1 MIISDAIHG
10 LFSLNR
16 MKVDFMLIG
25 AAKCGTTSLAY
36 ILSKHPQICFSK
48 EKEPHFFSR
57 YADWQSRLDEYHKLF
72 SPKPDQLLG
81 EGSPYYTLYPEFIGT
96 EDRIFEYNPDTK
108 FIYIIRNPIDRIY
121 SNYKFVHAFN
131 KLKYP
136 LSEMEKEIL
145 ENPMYLNRS
154 RYFMQINRYVEK
166 FGADKIHVCLFEDF
180 ISSRQ
185 QTLNS
190 IFDFLNIRHL
200 GDLESVLLETHK
212 NKTAEVRNL
221 TKLGTIIARIPII
234 YSLPRSVKWKFRSL
248 FEVKMNRFQPLS
260 HSFKSKL
267 TDLLKDDLIQL
278 SAFTGNDLITFW
290 GLKNR

>member
-1 MIISDAIHG
+1 MIISDAIRG
-10 LFSLNR
+10 LFFRNQ

-36 ILSKHPQICFSK
+36 ILSKHPEICFSK

-57 YADWQSRLDEYHKLF
+57 FADWQKRIDEYHQLF
-72 SPKPDQLLG
+72 TPLPNQLIG

-96 EDRIFEYNPDTK
+96 EERIYEYNRNTK

-136 LSEMEKEIL
+136 LTQMEKEIL

-154 RYFMQINRYVEK
+154 RYFMQINRYVER
-166 FGADKIHVCLFEDF
+166 FGADKIHICLFEDF

-185 QTLNS
+185 QTVNA
-190 IFDFLNIRHL
+190 ICDFLGIRHFHQYET
-200 GDLESVLLETHK
+200 DLLNTHK
-212 NKTAEVRNL
+212 NKTEEVRNL
-221 TKLGTIIARIPII
+221 TKLGTFIARLPFIYPIPKLI
-234 YSLPRSVKWKFRSL
+234 KWQFRSL
-248 FEVKMNRFQPLS
+248 FEIDMNRFQPMS

-267 TDLLKDDLIQL
+267 IDLLEDDLVQL
-278 SAFTGNDLITFW
+278 NSFTGKELMTIW
-290 GLKNR
+290 GLKN

>member
-1 MIISDAIHG
+1 MISGAIHG
-10 LFSLNR
+10 LFLLNK

-36 ILSKHPQICFSK
+36 ILSKHPEVCFSK

-57 YADWQSRLDEYHKLF
+57 YEDWQSRLNEYHKLF
-72 SPKPDQLLG
+72 TPLPNQLLG
-81 EGSPYYTLYPEFIGT
+81 EGSPYYTLYPEFTGT
-96 EDRIFEYNPDTK
+96 EDRIFEYNPNTK

-154 RYFMQINRYVEK
+154 RYFMQINRYLKK
-166 FGADKIHVCLFEDF
+166 FGANQVHICLFEDF
-180 ISSRQ
+180 ISNRQ

-190 IFDFLNIRHL
+190 ICDFLNIRHF
-200 GDLESVLLETHK
+200 GNNESELLDTHQ

-221 TKLGTIIARIPII
+221 TKWGTIIARFPLI
-234 YSLPRSVKWKFRSL
+234 YALPRSIKWQFRSL
-248 FEVKMNRFQPLS
+248 FEVKMNRFQPMS

-278 SAFTGNDLITFW
+278 GAFTGKDLITIW
-290 GLKNR
+290 GLKNQ

>member
-1 MIISDAIHG
+1 
-10 LFSLNR
+10 

-36 ILSKHPQICFSK
+36 ILSKHPEICFSK

-57 YADWQSRLDEYHKLF
+57 YTDWQKRLDEYHQLF
-72 SPKPDQLLG
+72 NPLPNQLLG
-81 EGSPYYTLYPEFIGT
+81 EGSPYYTLYPEFTGT
-96 EDRIFEYNPDTK
+96 EDRIYEYNPDTK

-145 ENPMYLNRS
+145 ENPIYLNRS
-154 RYFMQINRYVEK
+154 RYFMQINRYLKK
-166 FGADKIHVCLFEDF
+166 FGPNQVYICLFEDF
-180 ISSRQ
+180 ISKRQ
-185 QTLNS
+185 QTLDG
-190 IFDFLNIRHL
+190 ICDFLNIRNFS
-200 GDLESVLLETHK
+200 GNESNLLDTHK

-221 TKLGTIIARIPII
+221 TQLGTFIARLPLI
-234 YSLPRSVKWKFRSL
+234 YSLPKSIKWQFRSL
-248 FEVKMNRFQPLS
+248 FEVKMNRFQPMS
-260 HSFKSKL
+260 HTFKSKL

-278 SAFTGNDLITFW
+278 SALTGKDLITIW
-290 GLKNR
+290 GLKNLQNLDFTKKNG